1 MSECKDCNC
10 NGGGKFILG
19 ALLGTVVGAIAGV
32 LMAPKSGKET
42 RQSIAAGAKKAG
54 SKAKAAGAKIAKRGK
69 KAEIEEEIE
78 EDDE

>member
-1 MSECKDCNC
+1 MSECKDCDC

-42 RQSIAAGAKKAG
+42 RHDIAEGAKKAG

-69 KAEIEEEIE
+69 KAEIEEEVE